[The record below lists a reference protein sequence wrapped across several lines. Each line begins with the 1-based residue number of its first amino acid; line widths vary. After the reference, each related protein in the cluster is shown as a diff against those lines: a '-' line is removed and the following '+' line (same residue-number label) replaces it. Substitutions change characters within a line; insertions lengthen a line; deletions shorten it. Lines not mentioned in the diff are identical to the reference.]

1 MHVRNTGSIQLQME
15 CKSQEAVIFAQ
26 MTVVALHVYRV
37 VHRFTAGLSVSVKR
51 LLDSHQWHLPQCGN
65 HAVQE
70 SPPCITIDAGTKQG
84 MQMFV
89 CIMEVYAS
97 DRLRQ

>member
-1 MHVRNTGSIQLQME
+1 ME
-15 CKSQEAVIFAQ
+15 CKSQEVVIFAQ

-37 VHRFTAGLSVSVKR
+37 VHRFAAGLSVSVKR
-51 LLDSHQWHLPQCGN
+51 LLDGHQRHLPWCSM
-65 HAVQE
+65 HSVQE
-70 SPPCITIDAGTKQG
+70 TPPCIAIDAGTKQG
-84 MQMFV
+84 TQMFM